1 MTEREDMTIEN
12 VVPSSQPIDAQAL
25 GDLMD
30 GKGEPAGALAAS
42 DHLAWRLLDE
52 LRFQMEVMAE
62 IHALTDPAS
71 RTPLQDRGMIRI
83 KAAVAVQ
90 SATKSG
96 LLA

>member
-1 MTEREDMTIEN
+1 MTTIEEAT
-12 VVPSSQPIDAQAL
+12 PSSQPIDAQAL

-30 GKGEPAGALAAS
+30 GKGELAGALAAS

-71 RTPLQDRGMIRI
+71 RTPLQDLGVIRI

-96 LLA
+96 LLS